1 MPSNVTLPP
10 ITTKEGVIA
19 RLMLAEV
26 KNPGYSNYSA
36 DDSKQSM
43 RIIDKVLENRLTKPG
58 LFNAS
63 GATNEVD
70 IITAPGQFDGFSKD
84 SNGNVVISSSVQ
96 QRIDD
101 IMAIANSGPPGPY
114 ANFVQ
119 NAIGVANGTITSLDP
134 FKDISNI
141 NGQSVEG
148 DVYGFR
154 TAGSSAPGG
163 TFVAIPDNDGQATD
177 GVFNGQQFYTL
188 SSN

>member
-10 ITTKEGVIA
+10 ITTEEGVVA

-26 KNPGYSNYSA
+26 KTPGYSDYSA
-36 DDSKQSM
+36 DDSKRSM
-43 RIIDKVLENRLTKPG
+43 RIIKKVLENRLTKPG

-63 GATNEVD
+63 GATNEID
-70 IITAPGQFDGFSKD
+70 IITAPNQFDGFSKD
-84 SNGNVVISSSVQ
+84 SSGNLVISSTVQ
-96 QRIDD
+96 ARIDD
-101 IMAIANSGPPGPY
+101 IVAKANSGPPGPY

-119 NAIGVANGTITSLDP
+119 NAIDVANGTITSMDP

-148 DVYGFR
+148 DAYGFK
-154 TAGSSAPGG
+154 THPSSHPGG
-163 TFVAIPDNDGQATD
+163 SFVAIPDNDGHATD
-177 GVFNGQQFYTL
+177 GIFNGQQFYTL